1 MKESEVF
8 FNNINKMIESNSLGN
23 NKLLEDLELFGI
35 DCNEI
40 PNSAITLN
48 NKVVEI
54 MGDIDK
60 KNASGIE
67 GIVIDRLIGEYKQII
82 ENIEKISDIL
92 DKQYEILNKE
102 LLKRP
107 NFISKI
113 INRIRSRFAGPKE
126 LSDEEKKNI
135 YDILN
140 RIKEKDD
147 YIFNYDLKENIVDDI
162 QRDFDLEGYG
172 AELRKNFEQCMKYIE
187 SNIDFAIDFI
197 EKEIP
202 KVKVKRPQATFLLW
216 LDLSSID
223 MEHEQLDQ
231 YLINEGKLLLN
242 SGITYGNSADKF
254 FRMNIACNREMLTDA
269 LNRLKNAIDKLN

>member
-23 NKLLEDLELFGI
+23 NKLLENLELFGI

-40 PNSAITLN
+40 PNSAIILN

-102 LLKRP
+102 LLKKP

-140 RIKEKDD
+140 RIKEKND

-162 QRDFDLEGYG
+162 QRDFELEGYG
-172 AELRKNFEQCMKYIE
+172 EELRENFVQCMKYE
-187 SNIDFAIDFI
+187 LNNIGLKEQAEEL
-197 EKEIP
+197 EKREIKRQEKDKFKDSLIVNEIP
-202 KVKVKRPQATFLLW
+202 EKISNKKENT
-216 LDLSSID
+216 S
-223 MEHEQLDQ
+223 
-231 YLINEGKLLLN
+231 
-242 SGITYGNSADKF
+242 
-254 FRMNIACNREMLTDA
+254 NRSEESDE
-269 LNRLKNAIDKLN
+269 RI